1 MLYYLTL
8 AYVPGN
14 NIYTYR
20 VLMIVVYDAN
30 TCLFHN
36 LSRVLN
42 QNKAS
47 DFPTSFGGN
56 VSNCQWPTRRSIK
69 AADLTCLLSPFPRLS
84 TLIPH
89 TFYTTASHPLLFSP
103 KTQTSKCALLPKPRP
118 SLRPLPKSPWTLAG
132 SPNVVTAD
140 GAETTLPTAP
150 SVALHLCVASVPSSC
165 DRV

>member
-14 NIYTYR
+14 DIYTYR
-20 VLMIVVYDAN
+20 VLMILVYDAN

-47 DFPTSFGGN
+47 DFPTSFGGH

-69 AADLTCLLSPFPRLS
+69 AADLTCLLPSSPRLS
-84 TLIPH
+84 TLIHPH
-89 TFYTTASHPLLFSP
+89 LLYHSLHFT

-132 SPNVVTAD
+132 SPNVVIVD

-150 SVALHLCVASVPSSC
+150 SVPPPLYVAFALLL
-165 DRV
+165 